1 MFRQIPLAPRWA
13 MTILSAA
20 VALKH
25 SAELAKIMPLI
36 SAVSFMFIAAP

>member
-13 MTILSAA
+13 MTIFSAA
-20 VALKH
+20 TALKH

-36 SAVSFMFIAAP
+36 SAVSFMFIVAP